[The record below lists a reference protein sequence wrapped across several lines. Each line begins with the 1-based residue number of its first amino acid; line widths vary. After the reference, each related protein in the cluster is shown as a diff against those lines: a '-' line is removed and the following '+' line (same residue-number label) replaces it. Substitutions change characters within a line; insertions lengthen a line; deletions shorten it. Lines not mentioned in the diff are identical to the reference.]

1 MKYRNILIGVIVII
15 LILFLRI
22 GCKNAEIASVETTN
36 SLLQIE
42 NQKFEKIINNQDD
55 SIVKQ
60 RAIIIKD
67 KEQLKTFTDSIFK
80 LKEKV
85 KSVTAFYKEVIKTNW
100 DTVNIPYTDTQ
111 YIPNPFLQTG
121 DTITKEL
128 YTYIN
133 NSVKVPNPF
142 NIDSS
147 LYSIKG
153 EVTKQGVRID
163 SLNIPDTFNL
173 RIVETKGKL
182 FKPSFIEFQS
192 LHTNKLVQVT
202 GVNSIMY
209 KLPKKT
215 FWQVVLD
222 KLVWVGI
229 GLGLSKT
236 LL

>member
-1 MKYRNILIGVIVII
+1 MNYRNILLGITTLI
-15 LILFLRI
+15 LLLFLRI
-22 GCKNAEIASVETTN
+22 GCKNAEIASLETTN

-42 NQKFEKIINNQDD
+42 NQKFKKTINELGD
-55 SIVKQ
+55 SVVKQKAIIVKN
-60 RAIIIKD
+60 

-80 LKEKV
+80 LKQKV
-85 KSVTAFYKEVIKTNW
+85 KSVTAYYKEITKTNW
-100 DTVNIPYTDTQ
+100 DTVYIPYTDTQ

-133 NSVKVPNPF
+133 NSVKVPNSF
-142 NIDSS
+142 NIDSF

-153 EVTKQGVRID
+153 TVLKEGVRID

-192 LHTNKLVQVT
+192 FHTNKLVQVI
-202 GVNSIMY
+202 GANSIMY

-222 KLVWVGI
+222 KLVWVVI